1 MDQAKRQRIIVLIM
15 LCAVVV
21 AGNLLTDPGSVRDV
35 LQLVAAPTAELSA
48 ILLMSAVKRR
58 KRTEAT
64 SPAPR

>member
-1 MDQAKRQRIIVLIM
+1 M